1 MPIWPTTLPQFAL
14 REGYAEG
21 FKQTVLRSPMDS
33 GATKRRQR
41 FINAPTTLS
50 ITIPLTDAEI
60 LIFKAFYED
69 ELGNGA
75 LSFTFPHPR
84 LKTNVTVVFKTDPEP
99 LTPEGANTYMLKMDL
114 EVLA

>member
-1 MPIWPTTLPQFAL
+1 MPTWPTTLPQFAL

-21 FKQTVLRSPMDS
+21 FKTTVVRSPMSS
-33 GATKRRQR
+33 GRTKRRQR
-41 FINAPTTLS
+41 FINGPELLN
-50 ITIPLTDAEI
+50 ITIPLNDAEI

-84 LKTNVTVVFKTDPEP
+84 LKTNVTVAFKTDPEP
-99 LTPEGANTYMLKMDL
+99 LTPEGADTYILNMDL
-114 EVLA
+114 EILP